1 VVRKKSD
8 AEDTWVG
15 VIELERRRERERKD
29 FGVLLLEEEEE
40 VEEVQEDVRLEKVVD
55 IRSTVE
61 R

>member
-8 AEDTWVG
+8 AEDTWEG

-29 FGVLLLEEEEE
+29 FGVLLMEEEE
-40 VEEVQEDVRLEKVVD
+40 VEEVKEDVRLEKVVD

>member
-1 VVRKKSD
+1 MVRKKSD

>member
-1 VVRKKSD
+1 MVRKKSD
-8 AEDTWVG
+8 AEDTWEG

-29 FGVLLLEEEEE
+29 FGVLLMEEEE
-40 VEEVQEDVRLEKVVD
+40 VEEVKEDVRLEKVVD